1 MIHHERVTPPSHI
14 YPADEWNMI
23 EKQYTPQFLEMTETI
38 FSTGNGYLGMRGC
51 FEDGVPVM
59 QDGTFINGYYE
70 SWPIVYGEEAFG
82 FATTGQT
89 IVNVTDSRIIKL
101 YVDDEAFYLPRAILL
116 NYDRRLNMK
125 EGTLDREILWETPAG
140 KQVSIRSRRLVSF
153 EHRHLAAISYE
164 VTVLNANAPVVISS
178 ELITHQFGTS
188 GGEDSDDPRKAKGF
202 QHRVLNPRLN
212 YAMDRRVVLCH
223 ETQNSKLTLV
233 CGIEHEMKT
242 ECPQSYKSQFSDYS
256 GQTVFSIDAQQGKP
270 IELTK
275 YMAYITSG
283 TASPQEVCNRAER
296 TLDRAKEY
304 GFQKVLDGQKQYM
317 DDFWQ
322 RSDIQIVGSEYAR
335 KTTTE
340 IQQAV
345 HFNLFHIIQA
355 AGRAEG
361 TGVAAKGLTGQ
372 AYEGQYFWDMEIYI
386 MPFLIYTAPRIA
398 KNLLFFRYNL
408 LDKARERARQLSQ
421 KGAMFPWRT
430 INGEEA
436 SAYYAAGTAQYHI
449 NADIMYAL
457 KKYVDVTGDEEF
469 LHKYGA
475 EVVNNNTYTNLMARE
490 NLRYASRTME
500 SLRDKHPEVFNALV
514 HKTGL
519 DMSEVEKWKTAA
531 EKMYIAYDKE
541 TGIYAQDDSFLER
554 EEWDFENTPS
564 DKYPLLLNFHPLVI
578 YRHQVIKQADVVMAM
593 FLLGNEFSLEEKKRN
608 FDYYDPLTTGDSSL
622 SSCIQSIIAA
632 EIGYFDKAMEYS
644 RYAALM
650 DLADVGGNVKDGCH
664 IASMGGTWMAV
675 VYGWAGMRDYD
686 GRLSFHPK
694 VTKQMEKLRF
704 PLTVR
709 GQKLEVDITHE
720 ATTYLLR
727 EGEGLSI
734 EHEGEEIRLLP
745 GTPVS
750 MPST

>member
-1 MIHHERVTPPSHI
+1 MIHHERVVPPLHI
-14 YPADEWNMI
+14 YPPDEWNII
-23 EKQYTPQFLEMTETI
+23 EKQFTPQFLEMTETI
-38 FSTGNGYLGMRGC
+38 FSTANGYLGMRGC
-51 FEDGVPVM
+51 FEDGVPVK

-101 YVDDEAFYLPRAILL
+101 YVDDEAFYLPRAIIL
-116 NYDRRLNMK
+116 NFDRRLNMK

-178 ELITHQFGTS
+178 ELITHKHGTS
-188 GGEDSDDPRKAKGF
+188 GGEESGDPRKARGF

-212 YAMDRRVVLCH
+212 YAMERRVVLCH
-223 ETQNSKLTLV
+223 ETQNSKLILA
-233 CGIEHEMKT
+233 CGIEHEMET
-242 ECPQSYKSQFSDYS
+242 ECQCTHKSQFSDYS
-256 GQTVFSIDAQQGKP
+256 GQTVFSIEAQQGKP

-283 TASPQEVCNRAER
+283 TASPQEVCSRAER

-304 GFQKVLDGQKQYM
+304 GFQRILDDQKKYL
-317 DDFWQ
+317 DDFWR
-322 RSDIQIVGSEYAR
+322 RSDIQIVGTEYAR

-340 IQQAV
+340 IQQAI

-355 AGRAEG
+355 SGRAEG

-398 KNLLFFRYNL
+398 RNLLFFRYNL

-475 EVVNNNTYTNLMARE
+475 ENRPV
-490 NLRYASRTME
+490 ME
-500 SLRDKHPEVFNALV
+500 
-514 HKTGL
+514 
-519 DMSEVEKWKTAA
+519 
-531 EKMYIAYDKE
+531 
-541 TGIYAQDDSFLER
+541 
-554 EEWDFENTPS
+554 
-564 DKYPLLLNFHPLVI
+564 
-578 YRHQVIKQADVVMAM
+578 
-593 FLLGNEFSLEEKKRN
+593 
-608 FDYYDPLTTGDSSL
+608 
-622 SSCIQSIIAA
+622 
-632 EIGYFDKAMEYS
+632 
-644 RYAALM
+644 
-650 DLADVGGNVKDGCH
+650 
-664 IASMGGTWMAV
+664 
-675 VYGWAGMRDYD
+675 
-686 GRLSFHPK
+686 
-694 VTKQMEKLRF
+694 
-704 PLTVR
+704 
-709 GQKLEVDITHE
+709 
-720 ATTYLLR
+720 
-727 EGEGLSI
+727 
-734 EHEGEEIRLLP
+734 
-745 GTPVS
+745 
-750 MPST
+750 